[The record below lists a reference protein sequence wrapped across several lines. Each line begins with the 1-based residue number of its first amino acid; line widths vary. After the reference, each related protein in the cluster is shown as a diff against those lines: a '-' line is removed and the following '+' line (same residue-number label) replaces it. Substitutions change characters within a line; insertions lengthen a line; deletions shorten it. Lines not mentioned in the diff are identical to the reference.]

1 MKKTLPNTLTEEEL
15 LKAVDSNEP
24 SESYS
29 DDVLGF
35 MSFYKIT
42 SGTHWVKAKV
52 LYKLYKNWCSLPKTN
67 KNFNIELGLY
77 LNSDTLGTKGRFFQ
91 INFSAFE
98 IGSKTLQNLDDT
110 IDKTKLP
117 KYKKHFEYFI
127 EKFNITQGSMWVE
140 SFVVYA
146 LYDKWVYENYKDWNP
161 IGRKQ
166 LHNFLKLY
174 FEHRRVTESR
184 MIWYR
189 LNDSFIQDN
198 FTTDSISRIR
208 KGYYEKESKRAKKA
222 NLTKERKATKASE
235 IKKGKGKIPSG
246 KT

>member
-15 LKAVDSNEP
+15 LEAAKNGEQ

-35 MSFYKIT
+35 MSFYKIS

-52 LYKLYKNWCSLPKTN
+52 LYKLYRNWCTKPK
-67 KNFNIELGLY
+67 KYAVFCGELSHYVDNEY
-77 LNSDTLGTKGRFFQ
+77 LCRKGKFFL
-91 INFSAFE
+91 INFSALE
-98 IGSKTLQNLDDT
+98 IGNKTIQSLDDEV
-110 IDKTKLP
+110 DKTKLP
-117 KYKKHFEYFI
+117 KYKKHFEYFL
-127 EKFNITQGSMWVE
+127 EKFNISSGSIWVE

-146 LYDKWVYENYKDWNP
+146 LYDKWVYENYKNWNP
-161 IGRKQ
+161 IGRNQ

-174 FEHRRVTESR
+174 FEHKRVTDSR

-189 LNDSFIQDN
+189 LNDSFIKDN
-198 FTTDSISRIR
+198 FTPESISRIR
-208 KGYYEKESKRAKKA
+208 KGYYEKQTKRAKKA
-222 NLTKERKATKASE
+222 NSTK
-235 IKKGKGKIPSG
+235 IKKIKRKISSG